1 MVADENIQTPQ
12 QPGLATRGFF
22 STPNGRLVMIVGAI
36 ALLAII
42 LGVAAAVVLKVLLPQ
57 PQEIE
62 IRVPQQEG
70 SSPATQAAGEGQAP
84 AAPAPAVPYDEVFR
98 FRDIFDPLIKPVE
111 EAEVEPSP
119 SETTTDTGDVTEY
132 AANTLYL
139 ISISTTG
146 DTPSAVMVWDRQ
158 QYTLEEGDT
167 IQDSPWRLLEIRT
180 TSVVMLYG
188 DQQVVLSVG
197 QGIQK

>member
-1 MVADENIQTPQ
+1 VADENIQTPQ
-12 QPGLATRGFF
+12 QPGQAKTGFF
-22 STPNGRLVMIVGAI
+22 STPNGRLVMIVGAL
-36 ALLAII
+36 ALLAIV
-42 LGVAAAVVLKVLLPQ
+42 LGVAAAVVMKVVLPQ
-57 PQEIE
+57 PVDE
-62 IRVPQQEG
+62 IRVPQQQQ
-70 SSPATQAAGEGQAP
+70 SKPATQTASGEQPSG
-84 AAPAPAVPYDEVFR
+84 PAPAVSYDEVFR
-98 FRDIFDPLIKPVE
+98 FRDIFDPLIKPAE
-111 EAEVEPSP
+111 ETSAEPTP
-119 SETTTDTGDVTEY
+119 SETTTDTGDATEY

-158 QYTLEEGDT
+158 QYTLQEGDA
-167 IQDSPWRLLEIRT
+167 IPDSPWQVLDIRT

>member
-1 MVADENIQTPQ
+1 MADENIQTPQ
-12 QPGLATRGFF
+12 QPEQAKGGFF
-22 STPNGRLVMIVGAI
+22 STSTGKLVMVVA
-36 ALLAII
+36 ALAVLAIVA
-42 LGVAAAVVLKVLLPQ
+42 GVAVAFVLKVVLPQ

-62 IRVPQQEG
+62 IRVPQQQQG
-70 SSPATQAAGEGQAP
+70 SKPATPTAGEQP
-84 AAPAPAVPYDEVFR
+84 ASPAPAVSYDEVFR

-111 EAEVEPSP
+111 ETSAEPTP
-119 SETTTDTGDVTEY
+119 SETTTDTGDVTDY
-132 AANTLYL
+132 AADTLYL

-158 QYTLEEGDT
+158 QYTLQEGDA
-167 IQDSPWRLLEIRT
+167 IPDSPWRLLEIRT